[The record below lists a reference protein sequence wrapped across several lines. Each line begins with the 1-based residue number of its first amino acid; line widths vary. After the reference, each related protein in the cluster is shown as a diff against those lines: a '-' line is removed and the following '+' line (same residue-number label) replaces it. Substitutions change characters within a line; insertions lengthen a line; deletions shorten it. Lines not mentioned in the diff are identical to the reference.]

1 MFKATAQTFD
11 KMGKRKAYTE
21 SLNHFTTPRG
31 FTIDKVTYEK
41 HVLTAHVQSNGLS
54 TGHEKSYALLDT
66 VEKATRGK
74 FLDIH
79 CDKHNIIEHV
89 YITMPRSPPGW

>member
-21 SLNHFTTPRG
+21 KLNKFTQQKG
-31 FTIDKVTYEK
+31 FTIDKVTYEQ
-41 HVLTAHVQSNGLS
+41 HVLTAHVLSNKLN
-54 TGHEKSYALLDT
+54 TGDDKSYHLLDT
-66 VEKATRGK
+66 VEKATKGK

-79 CDKHNIIEHV
+79 TDNHGIIEHV